1 MSGIGSRSK
10 CGCWDADKILSL
22 SLFLLR
28 RWKLQVLDLQ
38 AEHQNFW
45 RAWSGALPR
54 GCTPVCLDL
63 WVKSKDQTAE
73 VPPRTGGNQP
83 LSLIV
88 DLNLELDD
96 LDELQMYLFEWVHQ
110 RRRFT

>member
-1 MSGIGSRSK
+1 
-10 CGCWDADKILSL
+10 
-22 SLFLLR
+22 
-28 RWKLQVLDLQ
+28 VLDLQ

-45 RAWSGALPR
+45 RAWSGAVPG
-54 GCTPVCLDL
+54 GCTPQ
-63 WVKSKDQTAE
+63 VKSKDQTAE
-73 VPPRTGGNQP
+73 VPPRMEGNQP